1 MKTLFGV
8 AFAAGGL
15 LITFFVG
22 RKLVGFEVQNQVV
35 EAAIRRELV
44 MLGGPCG

>member
-8 AFAAGGL
+8 AGGFADGL

-22 RKLVGFEVQNQVV
+22 RKLVGLEVQNQVV
-35 EAAIRRELV
+35 EAAIR
-44 MLGGPCG
+44 GAGHA